1 LPASRVCP
9 PDITWQDYNKGLKWA
24 LIRDAAQPVYVDEI
38 ERPAQPLWSSQQ
50 RPTAGLT
57 NMPFLAI
64 LRWFISAP
72 KPTDSEVFEMVI
84 IGENIHVIAKAVSVA
99 MRERDA
105 KVIQDLARAQTEAGA
120 NYIDLNV
127 GPMKKDTEET
137 MQWLVNT
144 VQGASELPLSIDT
157 MNPVAM
163 EAGLK
168 HCRTRPL
175 LNSASGKTDSKE
187 NMLPLA
193 KKYSCDVV
201 ISVMTD
207 KGMPPDVDSKIESI
221 MDTVTHANELGVPN
235 EAIWVDPIILPVSTA
250 GEGQR
255 FAVTNLEFIKI
266 LEDVLPGVKSTV
278 GLSNVSNGVPEE
290 LRAILNRTYL
300 AMLGRNGLYS
310 AIADPLDTELV
321 SLIKGG
327 MPKIVELIH
336 KTMDGEDI
344 DVAALSQ
351 KEVEYVKTVKVLM
364 GETLYSD
371 AWLES

>member
-1 LPASRVCP
+1 
-9 PDITWQDYNKGLKWA
+9 
-24 LIRDAAQPVYVDEI
+24 
-38 ERPAQPLWSSQQ
+38 
-50 RPTAGLT
+50 
-57 NMPFLAI
+57 
-64 LRWFISAP
+64 
-72 KPTDSEVFEMVI
+72 MVI

-99 MRERDA
+99 IRERDV
-105 KVIQDLARAQTEAGA
+105 KVIQALAKAQTEAGA

-127 GPMKKDTEET
+127 GPMKKDPEDT
-137 MQWLVNT
+137 MQWLVNA
-144 VQGASELPLSIDT
+144 VQEVTDLPLSIDT

-168 HCRTRPL
+168 HCKKRPL

-193 KKYSCDVV
+193 KKYNCDVV

-221 MDTVTHANELGVPN
+221 MDTVTHANELGIPN
-235 EAIWVDPIILPVSTA
+235 EDIWVDPIILPVSTA

-266 LEDVLPGVKSTV
+266 LDEVLPGVKSTV

-290 LRAILNRTYL
+290 LRAPLNRTYL

-310 AIADPLDTELV
+310 AIADPLDKELM
-321 SLIKGG
+321 SLTKGE
-327 MPKIVELIH
+327 MPKITELIY

-344 DVAALSQ
+344 DLSTLSQ
-351 KEVEYVKTVKVLM
+351 KEVEYVKTARVLM
-364 GETLYSD
+364 GQTLYSD

>member
-1 LPASRVCP
+1 
-9 PDITWQDYNKGLKWA
+9 
-24 LIRDAAQPVYVDEI
+24 
-38 ERPAQPLWSSQQ
+38 
-50 RPTAGLT
+50 
-57 NMPFLAI
+57 
-64 LRWFISAP
+64 
-72 KPTDSEVFEMVI
+72 MVI
-84 IGENIHVIAKAVSVA
+84 IGENIHVIAKAVSVGI
-99 MRERDA
+99 RERNA
-105 KVIQDLARAQTEAGA
+105 KVIQDIAKAQAEAGA
-120 NYIDLNV
+120 DYIDLNV

-137 MQWLVNT
+137 MEWLVST
-144 VQGASELPLSIDT
+144 VQEVTDSPLSIDT

-168 HCRTRPL
+168 HCKKKPL

-193 KKYSCDVV
+193 KKHNCSVV
-201 ISVMTD
+201 ISVITD

-221 MDTVTHANELGVPN
+221 MDTVAYANEMGIPN
-235 EAIWVDPIILPVSTA
+235 EDIWVDPIILPVSTA

-255 FAVTNLEFIKI
+255 FAVTNLEFLKI

-278 GLSNVSNGVPEE
+278 GLSNVSNGVPDE
-290 LRAILNRTYL
+290 LRPFLNRVYL
-300 AMLGRNGLYS
+300 VMLGKSGLYS
-310 AIADPLDTELV
+310 AIADPLDQELM

-336 KTMDGEDI
+336 KVMDGEELELTT
-344 DVAALSQ
+344 LSQ
-351 KEVEYVKTVKVLM
+351 QEVEYVKTAKVLM